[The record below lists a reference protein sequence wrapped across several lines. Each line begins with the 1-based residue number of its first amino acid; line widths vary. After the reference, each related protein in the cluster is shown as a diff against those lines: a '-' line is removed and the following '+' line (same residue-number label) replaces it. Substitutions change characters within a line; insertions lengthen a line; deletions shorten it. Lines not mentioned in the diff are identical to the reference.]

1 MTHTETAERAE
12 DVPASQAARTAS
24 WQSRMREAGEPD
36 PEEEVPEDGK
46 DRTDRDRSS
55 DLTDLCGGGLSELR
69 AVRRR

>member
-36 PEEEVPEDGK
+36 PEEEVPEDGAE
-46 DRTDRDRSS
+46 DARDRIWQRSY
-55 DLTDLCGGGLSELR
+55 
-69 AVRRR
+69 